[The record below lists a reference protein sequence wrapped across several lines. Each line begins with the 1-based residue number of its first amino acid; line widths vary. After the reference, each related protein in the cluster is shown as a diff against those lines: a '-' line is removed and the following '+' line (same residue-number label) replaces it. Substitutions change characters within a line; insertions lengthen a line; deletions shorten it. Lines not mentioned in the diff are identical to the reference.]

1 MVKVKLFGESEA
13 FNDVEALSGKGLH
26 FLINGWVLSCQAGW
40 GNYCSQ
46 SPTVSH
52 EKLTSHT
59 IRTNCEIAIWKDG
72 NNSMIELNG
81 DSVMGY
87 VPWDMVLDIVEY
99 LRKVTPNYKEET
111 IKRRISALKAEYKVE

>member
-1 MVKVKLFGESEA
+1 MIHVKLFGESQVL
-13 FNDVEALSGKGLH
+13 NNVEPLSGKGLH

-40 GNYCSQ
+40 GNYCSE

-52 EKLTSHT
+52 KNLTAQT

-72 NNSMIELNG
+72 NNNMIEFDG

-99 LRKVTPNYKEET
+99 LRKITPNYKEET
-111 IKRRISALKAEYKVE
+111 VKGRVLALRDEYKVK